1 VSDILLRTICNGILR
16 YSWGEDVF
24 SESLGTQAMSK
35 KLVICKKSSEKM
47 WLICNYEIRHE
58 TCDECELIDFCLC
71 WLLYFTLIGY

>member
-1 VSDILLRTICNGILR
+1 MSDILLRTICNGILR

-24 SESLGTQAMSK
+24 SESFGTQAMSK

-58 TCDECELIDFCLC
+58 TCDECECQEYHFCFKVFFYYAL
-71 WLLYFTLIGY
+71 